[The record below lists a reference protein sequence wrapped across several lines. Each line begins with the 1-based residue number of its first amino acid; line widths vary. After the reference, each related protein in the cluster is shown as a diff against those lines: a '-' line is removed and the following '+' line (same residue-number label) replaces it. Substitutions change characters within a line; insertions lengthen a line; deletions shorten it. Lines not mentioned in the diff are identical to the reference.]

1 MALAS
6 GSDSPSAAAPG
17 ARARGQVR
25 RLGAGAG
32 IGRKLAARQPAAR
45 GAEVGDTAPWERR

>member
-6 GSDSPSAAAPG
+6 GNDSPSAAAPG
-17 ARARGQVR
+17 ARAKGQVG

-45 GAEVGDTAPWERR
+45 GAEVGDTAAWERR